1 MGGGANLAPMRSA
14 IRSLLRPQDHAAPTA
29 ASVHPRVGEVVF
41 EIGVTLAIHLAAA
54 IAVSLV
60 LGMAI

>member
-1 MGGGANLAPMRSA
+1 MRSA
-14 IRSLLRPQDHAAPTA
+14 IRSLLRLHDHAAPTA

-54 IAVSLV
+54 VAVSLA
-60 LGMAI
+60 LGMAT